1 MLSLLLALL
10 NHNAFC
16 YHSLSFFL
24 YVASRIRGTVASVPF
39 EQFHKFS
46 ADIITAAVFGKT
58 ADGKVKSELV
68 FEANN
73 LVRQITKLLKL
84 SSNM

>member
-1 MLSLLLALL
+1 MQYDLAVVYNNYLYK
-10 NHNAFC
+10 H
-16 YHSLSFFL
+16 YHCIH
-24 YVASRIRGTVASVPF
+24 YIASRIRGTVASVPF

-58 ADGKVKSELV
+58 ADGTVKSELL

-73 LVRQITKLLKL
+73 LV
-84 SSNM
+84 